1 MTQLVPKS
9 WCSDC
14 KCFVTSLLLISVTLL
29 QQNNDMCTYFSEAL
43 VFLFASSLLY
53 LPPSA
58 LLGLLHPTVSL
69 SQQCKGVD
77 PSLIL
82 ETNQLLGQCVKHL
95 F

>member
-1 MTQLVPKS
+1 MS
-9 WCSDC
+9 
-14 KCFVTSLLLISVTLL
+14 
-29 QQNNDMCTYFSEAL
+29 TYLSEDL

-53 LPPSA
+53 LPPST
-58 LLGLLHPTVSL
+58 LLGLSHSTVSL

-77 PSLIL
+77 SSLVL